1 MSGRGWWKTNALAL
15 GALVVL
21 LPAGAVAIGWNDW
34 TAANST
40 ALNRVTPVIASAGE
54 TVELSGATWGP
65 IRSASIDDTEGMTT
79 PPNTRVIGVA
89 IPVKPDPVD
98 PGSPGD
104 PVKCDSPLIIEQSTG
119 RQWNESS
126 VELGFDYSS
135 TEYSECDSTV
145 TEPYEI
151 IVPFAIPEDAEG
163 PFWIDVVPYNGF
175 GKDGE
180 LLDPDE
186 GGTGIDGRFVRFEID
201 PS

>member
-1 MSGRGWWKTNALAL
+1 MSRRGWWKTNAVAV
-15 GALVVL
+15 GMLVVL
-21 LPAGAVAIGWNDW
+21 LPAGAVAIGWKDW

-40 ALNRVTPVIASAGE
+40 ALNRVTAVVAPKGK

-65 IRSASIDDTEGMTT
+65 IRAAAIHDTEGMTT
-79 PPNTRVIGVA
+79 PPNVRVIGVV
-89 IPVKPDPVD
+89 IPVTPDPDD
-98 PGSPGD
+98 PDNPGD
-104 PVKCDSPLIIEQSTG
+104 PVRCDSPLIIEKSTG

-126 VELGFDYSS
+126 FELGFDYSS
-135 TEYSECDSTV
+135 TEYSECDSTM

-180 LLDPDE
+180 LLDPEE
-186 GGTGIDGRFVRFEID
+186 GGTGQDGKFVRFEID

>member
-1 MSGRGWWKTNALAL
+1 MSGRSWWKANAVAL
-15 GALVVL
+15 GMLVVL
-21 LPAGAVAIGWNDW
+21 LPAGAVAIGWKDW

-40 ALNRVTPVIASAGE
+40 AFNRVTPVIASDGE

-65 IRSASIDDTEGMTT
+65 IRSAAIHDTEGMTT

-98 PGSPGD
+98 PEDPSD
-104 PVKCDSPLIIEQSTG
+104 PVKCNSPLIIEQSTG

-126 VELGFDYSS
+126 FELGFDYSS
-135 TEYSECDSTV
+135 TEYRECDSTV

-186 GGTGIDGRFVRFEID
+186 GGTGVDGRFVRFEID